1 MGAEQFSTPV
11 RGASGTPISVAQTG
25 TIETDNY
32 ATAGSIEAT
41 DAADYPLTLNPAT
54 VIQELVV
61 TQSAPE
67 LTVTVTTTGGDT
79 YEAFH
84 NGTLGDRDKV
94 EIDKVVVTDPIGS
107 GATVALEW
115 AGE

>member
-11 RGASGTPISVAQTG
+11 RGASGSPISVAQTG

-32 ATAGSIEAT
+32 SHG
-41 DAADYPLTLNPAT
+41 DAVSASDASDYPLTVNPAA
-54 VIQELVV
+54 VIQELIV

-67 LTVTVTTTGGDT
+67 LTLTVTTTGGDT
-79 YEAFH
+79 YEMFAG
-84 NGTLGDRDKV
+84 GTLGARDKTEIDSV
-94 EIDKVVVTDPIGS
+94 EITDPTGS
-107 GATVALEW
+107 GAAFSAEW